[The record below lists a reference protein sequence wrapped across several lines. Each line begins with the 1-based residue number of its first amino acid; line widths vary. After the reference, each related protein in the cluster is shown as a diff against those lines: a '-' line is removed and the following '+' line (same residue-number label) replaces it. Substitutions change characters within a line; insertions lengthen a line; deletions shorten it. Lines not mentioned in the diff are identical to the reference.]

1 MSALLHPGRVIAL
14 ARGANPANWHDPM
27 PTDYTA
33 LVTDFL
39 ALLQRRRI
47 PFVVVG
53 GIALLRHV
61 AGRNTEDI
69 DLILSAPSLAGIP
82 ELQVRERTEMF
93 AYGQY
98 QDLRV
103 DVLLAEHPL
112 FERIAREFAAP
123 MDYQVG
129 ELPTATIDGL
139 VVLRLFALPRLYRQ
153 FDYDRVAIYEA
164 DVTQLLARSQR
175 DDAFFLEILAPHL
188 LDSDRQELAGILND
202 IRRRLRRMG
211 KG

>member
-1 MSALLHPGRVIAL
+1 MSALLHPGRVVAL
-14 ARGANPANWHDPM
+14 AFGANPANWNHQM

-39 ALLQRRRI
+39 ALLARRQI

-61 AGRNTEDI
+61 EGRNTEDI
-69 DLILSAPSLAGIP
+69 DLILSTPGLAGIP

-93 AYGQY
+93 AYGHY
-98 QDLRV
+98 QELRV

-112 FERIAREFAAP
+112 FARVARDFASL

-129 ELPTATIDGL
+129 QLPTATVDGL
-139 VVLRLFALPRLYRQ
+139 ILLKLFALPSLYRQ
-153 FDYDRVAIYEA
+153 FDYNRIAIYEA
-164 DVTQLLARSQR
+164 DVTQLLAHSLRG
-175 DDAFFLEILAPHL
+175 DVFFLEILAPHL
-188 LDSDRQELAGILND
+188 LASDCQEIAEILAD
-202 IRRRLRRMG
+202 IRRRLSRMR